1 MTGKDSQMSGENY
14 IQPSEIEA
22 SWQQFLAAGEV
33 ASERR
38 LRHLFGLLPAD
49 PRCKICKAPFRGV
62 GSLIARTFF
71 GKRPSKLNPR
81 MCNFCEEF
89 ASRHQGGAEIELT
102 MFFADVRGSTTL
114 AELMS
119 IHDFSQ
125 LINRFYK
132 VATDVLIRTDALID
146 KLIGDEVTGMYL
158 PGYAGKN
165 HAGRAF
171 EAALDLLRLTG
182 HGAGEGP
189 WVPVGIGI
197 HTGVAFV
204 GAVGSADGV
213 TDITALGDA
222 PNVAARLA
230 AQAAV
235 GEILIS
241 ETSTAAARLKL
252 ERYKLRHLKLKG
264 RNDPVNARAVSFRD
278 YVAMPSAPGFGG

>member
-1 MTGKDSQMSGENY
+1 MIGRDTQMSGENH
-14 IQPSEIEA
+14 IQSSEIEA
-22 SWQQFLAAGEV
+22 SWRQFLAAGEV

-38 LRHLFGLLPAD
+38 LRHLFGLLPAES
-49 PRCKICKAPFRGV
+49 RCKICKAPFQGV
-62 GSLIARTFF
+62 GSLFVRTIF

-81 MCNFCEEF
+81 ICNFCEEF

-114 AELMS
+114 AESMP

-146 KLIGDEVTGMYL
+146 RLIGDEVTGMYT

-182 HGAGEGP
+182 HGDYDGP

-197 HTGVAFV
+197 HTGVAFF
-204 GAVGSADGV
+204 GAVGSTEGV

-230 AQAAV
+230 SQADP

-241 ETSTAAARLKL
+241 EAAVASAGLDL
-252 ERYKLRHLKLKG
+252 EGFELRHLRLKG
-264 RNDPVNARAVSFRD
+264 RNDPVSTRAVPYQAYLASSISYR
-278 YVAMPSAPGFGG
+278 AR